1 MLVRLGLGKTYT
13 CVTALAH
20 IMIKY
25 SETHSILL
33 VPQKAV
39 KSFKKELSTKLKVPF
54 NELTSSKESIVNGAR
69 YTIITQTCL
78 KKYTSYITDM
88 YNKGYK
94 LLLLVDEAHNGL
106 EDNNSKFYSLF
117 ATLRPLF
124 KVCWFATA
132 TPLKNNI
139 EGLYWLFNVLDPK
152 IFGDYEVFKQSFL
165 VIERKRTYRTFGKG
179 KNKQKKAVMTE
190 EIVGYKNLEFL
201 KSIIDKYNGIA
212 MGNKDSKKVYLTFDN
227 GYEAGYTEKILE
239 VLKQNDVKATFF
251 ITAHYVNS
259 QPELVQKMIDEGHI
273 VGNHTVNHKSMPD
286 ISNEQIKSE
295 VMNLHSA
302 IYDKFGYEMKYIR
315 PPKGECSERT
325 IDYTNSLGYKT
336 VMWSLAYD
344 DWDENKQGREEYGKK
359 KVLDNI
365 HSGAV
370 ILLHSTSKDNSNILE
385 SLITE
390 IQNMG
395 YEFKSLDEYE
405 V

>member
-1 MLVRLGLGKTYT
+1 MKG
-13 CVTALAH
+13 
-20 IMIKY
+20 
-25 SETHSILL
+25 
-33 VPQKAV
+33 
-39 KSFKKELSTKLKVPF
+39 
-54 NELTSSKESIVNGAR
+54 
-69 YTIITQTCL
+69 TQ
-78 KKYTSYITDM
+78 
-88 YNKGYK
+88 
-94 LLLLVDEAHNGL
+94 
-106 EDNNSKFYSLF
+106 F
-117 ATLRPLF
+117 
-124 KVCWFATA
+124 
-132 TPLKNNI
+132 
-139 EGLYWLFNVLDPK
+139 
-152 IFGDYEVFKQSFL
+152 
-165 VIERKRTYRTFGKG
+165 
-179 KNKQKKAVMTE
+179 
-190 EIVGYKNLEFL
+190 
-201 KSIIDKYNGIA
+201 
-212 MGNKDSKKVYLTFDN
+212 
-227 GYEAGYTEKILE
+227 
-239 VLKQNDVKATFF
+239 
-251 ITAHYVNS
+251 
-259 QPELVQKMIDEGHI
+259 
-273 VGNHTVNHKSMPD
+273 GNHTVNHKSMPD

-405 V
+405 A